1 MTMRTTKKRQLHPG
15 DSGVELGG
23 SRGSRQP
30 TDGRRGRSRAMSTR
44 KGTNLTNQRLNQG
57 LRLALALGVA
67 LLLGAAEQAQA
78 QTTVTTTTTKN
89 QSFQQD
95 ITDPCTSETVRVQG
109 TEDTTFQSTQ
119 DATRFQSKVDDR
131 TQGSGVG
138 LTTGAQYSF
147 SNFVRNTFKSSTSTF
162 TVRFT
167 LREHLFRDGNT
178 PPPQKD
184 DFFLRIR
191 SRIDFVN
198 GTPNGPTIESFTT
211 ETCK

>member
-1 MTMRTTKKRQLHPG
+1 
-15 DSGVELGG
+15 
-23 SRGSRQP
+23 
-30 TDGRRGRSRAMSTR
+30 MSTR
-44 KGTNLTNQRLNQG
+44 KATNLTNQRLNQG

-95 ITDPCTSETVRVQG
+95 ITDPCTLETVRVQG